1 MTKIAKTA
9 LIIAIV
15 GVGLWWACV
24 IGKENQQKDRYNK
37 ACNYLV
43 FLEEED
49 REGIS
54 HNDRETAYLI
64 RWMERNGVSYD
75 GPR

>member
-24 IGKENQQKDRYNK
+24 IGKERQQKQNHFQAHELADVLDEWT
-37 ACNYLV
+37 ASGV
-43 FLEEED
+43 
-49 REGIS
+49 S
-54 HNDRETAYLI
+54 TNDREFMYV
-64 RWMERNGVSYD
+64 RQWMAKNGVSYD